1 MAAKSDPDFFK
12 RIKEKESEYNW
23 DQGKTGAGADDFTKP
38 GYGMTRSNTGNGRYK
53 SKISPK

>member
-12 RIKEKESEYNW
+12 RIREKEEEYNW
-23 DQGKTGAGADDFTKP
+23 EQGKDGAGADKFTKP